1 MSSTPNAPMSRKAA
15 LAAMYR
21 MRDALLSALI
31 SAHQYDQQEALRTES
46 LQALAVLTQLVHGK
60 PQGMQHTF
68 LCDVCLQ
75 RRSEHVAHEREKRL
89 STWCCTPCRDLLQ
102 AQGKLIAKEEDAHP

>member
-1 MSSTPNAPMSRKAA
+1 MSNISNTPMTRKAA

-21 MRDALLSALI
+21 MHDAYLTALI
-31 SAHQYDQQEALRTES
+31 STHQFDQQEALRKES
-46 LQALAVLTQLVHGK
+46 MQALAVLTQLVHGK

-75 RRSEHVAHEREKRL
+75 RRSEHVVHEHGKKI
-89 STWCCTPCRDLLQ
+89 STWCCTPCRNHLQ
-102 AQGKLIAKEEDAHP
+102 AQGQVEQVQP